1 MDRFR
6 HIFEVYRAAHS
17 AVPSRRR
24 LLVRATMTLGLVLLG
39 APVGAQAATLT
50 VTSTADPASANCT
63 PSSCTLRAAIALA
76 NSDGANDTIELPAG
90 TYQLTSAGGG
100 ALTIT
105 ASMTIAGA
113 DARTTTILPAPS
125 SQIFTIEGGNVA
137 LDDLTLT
144 GASVAAEGGAAEVS
158 GSAALTLVR
167 DTLRNNDVEVGGIH
181 DGGAIADSSS
191 GQLLIESSTL
201 SGNTGYNGG
210 AIYTSAPTTIVN
222 STLTGNHA
230 GTLSSNGD
238 AGAIDAPG
246 KFVLKLVNDTIAGNE
261 CFNGGGCGG
270 VWGTVTAA
278 DTIIAGNTANTG
290 TITNCVGTFTV
301 TGPDIED
308 GTECG
313 FTTGGSKQANP
324 KLGPLA
330 DNGGPTDTMLPA
342 AGSPAID
349 SGTNATCATHDQRG
363 GARPAPGGGPCD
375 IGAIEVNSLADV
387 AITGTVSPTSV
398 LSGGGVV
405 YTLEVTDLGPDP
417 ALGVSVQNLL
427 PAGATLAGA
436 ITSAGSRSG
445 TTTLLCTLGTLQ
457 SGASATINVS
467 ANLSAPGTATDI
479 ASVSAPATDLVP
491 ANNQTSIVS
500 TVLPPITP
508 VPPLP
513 TLTAVSQTHTT
524 WRDGNQLATLSRKRH
539 KRPPVGTTFAFSLN
553 TAAQVSFDFTQSLQ
567 GRSVKGKCVAQTRKS
582 RHLHACKRTV
592 TQGTLSLAGH
602 SGANK
607 VSFQGRLS
615 RSQKLQPGRYTLL
628 ITATNS
634 AGSSRTQPL
643 SFTIVK

>member
-436 ITSAGSRSG
+436 ITSAGRLLGHHDAPLHAWHAAERGIGDHQCLREPECPGHRDRHRERERPRDRSRAGEQPDVDRLHRASSDHARPAAADAHG
-445 TTTLLCTLGTLQ
+445 RVADTHDLARRQPARDAQPEETQTAARRHDLRLQ
-457 SGASATINVS
+457 PQHGGAGQLRFHAV
-467 ANLSAPGTATDI
+467 APGAQRQRQVRRPDEEEPP
-479 ASVSAPATDLVP
+479 PARLQAHRHP
-491 ANNQTSIVS
+491 GHALARRPQRREQGL
-500 TVLPPITP
+500 LPG
-508 VPPLP
+508 PPL
-513 TLTAVSQTHTT
+513 A
-524 WRDGNQLATLSRKRH
+524 LAE
-539 KRPPVGTTFAFSLN
+539 
-553 TAAQVSFDFTQSLQ
+553 AAT
-567 GRSVKGKCVAQTRKS
+567 GA
-582 RHLHACKRTV
+582 LHVVDHRNE
-592 TQGTLSLAGH
+592 L
-602 SGANK
+602 
-607 VSFQGRLS
+607 R
-615 RSQKLQPGRYTLL
+615 R
-628 ITATNS
+628 
-634 AGSSRTQPL
+634 
-643 SFTIVK
+643 